1 MDNETITILSKLIGA
16 YSISLIIIGT
26 IGNFCGILVCLRKSL
41 RKTPTFVFIAFALA
55 SDIVT
60 LYFWNVDHY
69 LYGFH
74 NYQIEDLS
82 VELCRFATL
91 FQTFSF
97 QWSAWLLV
105 SRNID

>member
-1 MDNETITILSKLIGA
+1 MDNETITILSKLIGS

-60 LYFWNVDHY
+60 LYFWNVNHY
-69 LYGFH
+69 LYAFQ

-82 VELCRFATL
+82 VVLCRFATL
-91 FQTFSF
+91 FQTFSL

-105 SRNID
+105 SQE